1 MTTNLDSRKY
11 KIITQ
16 ITDIQDED
24 EILELERYIEQLSQ
38 KRLLDELTKP
48 MKKSISIEALIVEQN
63 YEGVDKDKFENLIEE
78 LDIQEPI
85 EDLLKMLN

>member
-16 ITDIQDED
+16 ITGIQDEG
-24 EILELERYIEQLSQ
+24 EILELERYIEQLAQ
-38 KRLLDELTKP
+38 KRLLDELIKP
-48 MKKSISIEALIVEQN
+48 MKKTISVETLVSEQN
-63 YEGVDKDKFENLIEE
+63 YEGIDKDKFENLVDE
-78 LDIQEPI
+78 LDIKESI